1 MKLFAKGTA
10 DKLTPKQEALADR
23 IAGRI
28 RQTQCRL
35 AEWLNGKTAGLTA
48 KNWLWLLVLFS
59 LGFGAYCLYL
69 LVSAFN

>member
-1 MKLFAKGTA
+1 MKLFAKSRA
-10 DKLTPKQEALADR
+10 DKLTARQEVLAGR

-28 RQTQCRL
+28 RRTQRRL
-35 AEWLNGKTAGLTA
+35 AGWLNGKTAGLTA

-69 LVSAFN
+69 LFSAFN